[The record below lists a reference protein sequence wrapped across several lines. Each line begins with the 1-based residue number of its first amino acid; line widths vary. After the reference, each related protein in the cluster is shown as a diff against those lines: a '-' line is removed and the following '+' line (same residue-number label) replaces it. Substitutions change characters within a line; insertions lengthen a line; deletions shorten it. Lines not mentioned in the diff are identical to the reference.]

1 MSSSD
6 TEILRKP
13 ESIAKNENSVAIAID
28 MGCEFTKV
36 SYWNFEDNCSSIIK
50 IDNAESI
57 PTAIAYSVILH
68 SFLFL
73 FCIEP

>member
-1 MSSSD
+1 MNMSSSN

-13 ESIAKNENSVAIAID
+13 ESIVKNENSVAIAID

-36 SYWNFEDNCSSIIK
+36 SYWNFEDNCSNIIK
-50 IDNAESI
+50 IDNTESI

-68 SFLFL
+68 
-73 FCIEP
+73 